1 MAKPSM
7 DDDIDL
13 IELIQIFWQHR
24 IKFIVMGLLGLIL
37 GLSFTYIH
45 EPVFS
50 TDFKFSLGHPII
62 NGAILANSNEL
73 QSRLNDS
80 ELNKGTLPH
89 YSLNKKTKIFTVKS
103 NTTDIQTPVELLLR
117 TALTNEL
124 NLIKKVSANV
134 KGYAEN
140 QVIINTNEESTI
152 KFSNQD
158 IANLNTDEA
167 LDYLVISFS
176 KTKSIYPH
184 PFKHG
189 LIGIFIG
196 LILGFVWMIITILN
210 GKLNLNN
217 PKRLTKKSI

>member
-13 IELIQIFWQHR
+13 IELILIFWQHR

-37 GLSFTYIH
+37 GLSFTYSH

-62 NGAILANSNEL
+62 NDSILDDSREL
-73 QSRLNDS
+73 KSRLNDS
-80 ELNKGTLPH
+80 ELNKGKLPH
-89 YSLNKKTKIFTVKS
+89 YSFNKKTRIYTVKS
-103 NTTDIQTPVELLLR
+103 NTAEIQGTVEPLIR
-117 TALTNEL
+117 TALANEL
-124 NLIKKVSANV
+124 NRIRTIAATV
-134 KGYAEN
+134 KGYSEN
-140 QVIINTNEESTI
+140 QFIINADKSTI

-158 IANLNTDEA
+158 IANLNTDEV
-167 LDYLVISFS
+167 LDYLKISFS
-176 KTKSIYPH
+176 ETESIYPH

-189 LIGIFIG
+189 LIGVFIG
-196 LILGFVWMIITILN
+196 LILGFVWMILTILI

-217 PKRLTKKSI
+217 PKR

>member
-13 IELIQIFWQHR
+13 IEMIQIFWQHR

-37 GLSFTYIH
+37 GLSFTYSH

-50 TDFKFSLGHPII
+50 TVFKFSLGHPIV
-62 NGAILANSNEL
+62 NDSILTNSREL

-80 ELNKGTLPH
+80 ELNKDKLPH
-89 YSLNKKTKIFTVKS
+89 YSLNKKTKTYRVKS
-103 NTTDIQTPVELLLR
+103 NTAEIQTPVQQILR

-124 NLIKKVSANV
+124 NRIKTIAASI
-134 KGYAEN
+134 KGYSGN
-140 QVIINTNEESTI
+140 QVIINANKESTI

-158 IANLNTDEA
+158 IANLNTDDV
-167 LDYLVISFS
+167 LDSLVINFS
-176 KTKSIYPH
+176 NSKLIYPN

-189 LIGIFIG
+189 LIGVFIG
-196 LILGFVWMIITILN
+196 LILGFVWMILTILI

-217 PKRLTKKSI
+217 PKR